1 MSSTLSTPMRRR
13 GAHPG
18 IERRRDAGRRVRR
31 HVRPDAAVARSHAE
45 SGHETV
51 RESGVGMHHRRFMSG
66 ENRHGRTLGH
76 RTRVAVHRE
85 AARHSPGNRRQ
96 AMQPVIAK
104 PGSEHVGRRLGQ
116 AGRRRPSIARL
127 PRCVR
132 RPKLS
137 CRLAA
142 SRAAIAQAKRTERA
156 KRAKQATS
164 AARSAQATQPMQPM
178 QPICTAHSTIGLP
191 PAACRLPPAAC
202 RLPPAAYRLS
212 PIAYRTPRS
221 AIHDP
226 RSAIHDQRS
235 AISDPRPAHPRTR
248 APAIASCDLGGPQ
261 PGEERLPAIVRQ
273 FLRARDPAPAVRRA
287 AVAFELAH
295 QHVLGRCVIHRQHLA
310 RRDVAQ

>member
-45 SGHETV
+45 SGHEAV

-178 QPICTAHSTIGLP
+178 QPMQPICTAHSTIGLP

-212 PIAYRTPRS
+212 PIAR
-221 AIHDP
+221 HDP
-226 RSAIHDQRS
+226 RSAIRDPRSTIHDQRS
-235 AISDPRPAHPRTR
+235 ATRDLRPAHPRTR
-248 APAIASCDLGGPQ
+248 DRVMRSRRPATRRGA
-261 PGEERLPAIVRQ
+261 
-273 FLRARDPAPAVRRA
+273 FARYRSAVPSRP
-287 AVAFELAH
+287 
-295 QHVLGRCVIHRQHLA
+295 
-310 RRDVAQ
+310 

>member
-1 MSSTLSTPMRRR
+1 MRRR

-191 PAACRLPPAAC
+191 PAACRLPPI
-202 RLPPAAYRLS
+202 AYRLS
-212 PIAYRTPRS
+212 PIAR
-221 AIHDP
+221 HDP
-226 RSAIHDQRS
+226 RSAIRDPRSTIHDQRS
-235 AISDPRPAHPRTR
+235 ATRDLRPATCAPAHPRTR
-248 APAIASCDLGGPQ
+248 APAHPRSRHAISAA
-261 PGEERLPAIVRQ
+261 RNPARSVCPLSFGSSFAPVIQRRQ
-273 FLRARDPAPAVRRA
+273 FGAPQWHSNWRISTSSVDA
-287 AVAFELAH
+287 
-295 QHVLGRCVIHRQHLA
+295 
-310 RRDVAQ
+310 

>member
-1 MSSTLSTPMRRR
+1 MRRR

-18 IERRRDAGRRVRR
+18 IERRHDAGRRVRR

-127 PRCVR
+127 PRCAR

-164 AARSAQATQPMQPM
+164 AARSAQATQPMQP
-178 QPICTAHSTIGLP
+178 ICTAHSTIGLP

-202 RLPPAAYRLS
+202 RLS
-212 PIAYRTPRS
+212 PIAYRLPPAVCRLSHAT
-221 AIHDP
+221 
-226 RSAIHDQRS
+226 IHDQRP
-235 AISDPRPAHPRTR
+235 AISDPRPATR
-248 APAIASCDLGGPQ
+248 APAHPRSRHAISAA
-261 PGEERLPAIVRQ
+261 RNPARSVCPLSFGSSFAPVIQRRQ
-273 FLRARDPAPAVRRA
+273 FGAPQWHSNWRISTSSVDA
-287 AVAFELAH
+287 
-295 QHVLGRCVIHRQHLA
+295 
-310 RRDVAQ
+310 

>member
-1 MSSTLSTPMRRR
+1 MSSTSSTPIRRR

-45 SGHETV
+45 SGHEAV
-51 RESGVGMHHRRFMSG
+51 RESGVGMHHRRFMPG

-76 RTRVAVHRE
+76 RTRIAVHRE

-164 AARSAQATQPMQPM
+164 AARSAQATQPMQP
-178 QPICTAHSTIGLP
+178 ICTAHSTIGLP

-202 RLPPAAYRLS
+202 RLS
-212 PIAYRTPRS
+212 PIAYRLPPAVCRLSHATIR
-221 AIHDP
+221 
-226 RSAIHDQRS
+226 DQRP
-235 AISDPRPAHPRTR
+235 ATRAPAHPRSR
-248 APAIASCDLGGPQ
+248 HAISAARNPARSVCPLSFGSSFAPVIQ
-261 PGEERLPAIVRQ
+261 RRQ
-273 FLRARDPAPAVRRA
+273 FGAPQWHSNWRISTSSVDA
-287 AVAFELAH
+287 
-295 QHVLGRCVIHRQHLA
+295 
-310 RRDVAQ
+310 

>member
-191 PAACRLPPAAC
+191 PAACRLPPAA
-202 RLPPAAYRLS
+202 YRLS
-212 PIAYRTPRS
+212 PIARHDPRS
-221 AIHDP
+221 AIRDPRSTIHDP
-226 RSAIHDQRS
+226 RSATCDL
-235 AISDPRPAHPRTR
+235 RTR
-248 APAIASCDLGGPQ
+248 APAHPRSRHAISAA
-261 PGEERLPAIVRQ
+261 RNPARSICPLSFGSSFAPVIQRRQ
-273 FLRARDPAPAVRRA
+273 FGAPQWHSNWRISTSSVDA
-287 AVAFELAH
+287 
-295 QHVLGRCVIHRQHLA
+295 
-310 RRDVAQ
+310 

>member
-1 MSSTLSTPMRRR
+1 MRRR

-18 IERRRDAGRRVRR
+18 IERRHDAGRRVRR

-127 PRCVR
+127 PRCAR

-164 AARSAQATQPMQPM
+164 AARSAQATQPMQP
-178 QPICTAHSTIGLP
+178 ICTAHSTIGLP

-212 PIAYRTPRS
+212 PIACRLPSAAYRTPRS
-221 AIHDP
+221 T
-226 RSAIHDQRS
+226 
-235 AISDPRPAHPRTR
+235 ISDPRPATCAPAHPRSR
-248 APAIASCDLGGPQ
+248 HAISAARNPARSVCPLSFGSSFAPVIQ
-261 PGEERLPAIVRQ
+261 RRQ
-273 FLRARDPAPAVRRA
+273 FGAPQWHSNWRISTSSVDA
-287 AVAFELAH
+287 
-295 QHVLGRCVIHRQHLA
+295 
-310 RRDVAQ
+310 

>member
-1 MSSTLSTPMRRR
+1 MSSTLSAPMRRR

-76 RTRVAVHRE
+76 RTRVDVHRE

-191 PAACRLPPAAC
+191 PAACRLPPAVC
-202 RLPPAAYRLS
+202 RLSHA
-212 PIAYRTPRS
+212 T
-221 AIHDP
+221 
-226 RSAIHDQRS
+226 IHDQRP
-235 AISDPRPAHPRTR
+235 AISDPRPAHPRTHAPTHPRTR
-248 APAIASCDLGGPQ
+248 APAHPRSRHAISAA
-261 PGEERLPAIVRQ
+261 RNPARSVCPLSFGSSFAPVIQRRQ
-273 FLRARDPAPAVRRA
+273 FGAPQWHSNWRISTSSVDA
-287 AVAFELAH
+287 
-295 QHVLGRCVIHRQHLA
+295 
-310 RRDVAQ
+310 

>member
-1 MSSTLSTPMRRR
+1 MRRR

-191 PAACRLPPAAC
+191 PAACRLPPIAY
-202 RLPPAAYRLS
+202 RLSPIAYRLS

-221 AIHDP
+221 AIRDPRSTIHDP
-226 RSAIHDQRS
+226 RSAI
-235 AISDPRPAHPRTR
+235 SDPRPATCDLRPAHPRTR
-248 APAIASCDLGGPQ
+248 APAHPRSRHAISAA
-261 PGEERLPAIVRQ
+261 RNPARSVCPLSFGSSFAPVIQRRQ
-273 FLRARDPAPAVRRA
+273 FGAPQWHSNWRISTSSVDA
-287 AVAFELAH
+287 
-295 QHVLGRCVIHRQHLA
+295 
-310 RRDVAQ
+310 

>member
-1 MSSTLSTPMRRR
+1 MRRR

-18 IERRRDAGRRVRR
+18 IERRHDAGRRVRR

-127 PRCVR
+127 PRCAR

-164 AARSAQATQPMQPM
+164 AARSAQATQPMQP
-178 QPICTAHSTIGLP
+178 ICTAHSTIGLP

-202 RLPPAAYRLS
+202 RLPPAACRLS
-212 PIAYRTPRS
+212 PIAYRLPPAAYRLSPIACRLPSAAYRTPRS
-221 AIHDP
+221 TISDP
-226 RSAIHDQRS
+226 RSATR
-235 AISDPRPAHPRTR
+235 DPRPAHPRTR
-248 APAIASCDLGGPQ
+248 DRVMRSRRPATRRGA
-261 PGEERLPAIVRQ
+261 
-273 FLRARDPAPAVRRA
+273 FARYRSAVPSRP
-287 AVAFELAH
+287 
-295 QHVLGRCVIHRQHLA
+295 
-310 RRDVAQ
+310 

>member
-51 RESGVGMHHRRFMSG
+51 RESGVGMHHRRFMPG

-202 RLPPAAYRLS
+202 RLPPVACRLP
-212 PIAYRTPRS
+212 PIAR
-221 AIHDP
+221 HDP
-226 RSAIHDQRS
+226 RSATR
-235 AISDPRPAHPRTR
+235 DPRTRAPAHPRTR

>member
-45 SGHETV
+45 SGHEAV
-51 RESGVGMHHRRFMSG
+51 RESGVGMHHRRFMPG

-202 RLPPAAYRLS
+202 RLPPAACRLPPVACRLP
-212 PIAYRTPRS
+212 PIAR
-221 AIHDP
+221 HDP
-226 RSAIHDQRS
+226 RSATRD
-235 AISDPRPAHPRTR
+235 PRTR
-248 APAIASCDLGGPQ
+248 APAHPRSRHAISAA
-261 PGEERLPAIVRQ
+261 RNPARSVCPLSFGSSFAPVIQRRQ
-273 FLRARDPAPAVRRA
+273 FGAPQWHSNWRISTSSVDA
-287 AVAFELAH
+287 
-295 QHVLGRCVIHRQHLA
+295 
-310 RRDVAQ
+310 

>member
-1 MSSTLSTPMRRR
+1 
-13 GAHPG
+13 
-18 IERRRDAGRRVRR
+18 
-31 HVRPDAAVARSHAE
+31 
-45 SGHETV
+45 
-51 RESGVGMHHRRFMSG
+51 MHHRRFMSG

-212 PIAYRTPRS
+212 PIAYRLSHATIRDPRS

-226 RSAIHDQRS
+226 RSTIHDPRSTIHDQRS
-235 AISDPRPAHPRTR
+235 AISDPRPATRAPAHPRTR

>member
-1 MSSTLSTPMRRR
+1 MSSTLSAPIRRR

-45 SGHETV
+45 SGHEAV
-51 RESGVGMHHRRFMSG
+51 RESGVGMHHRRFMPG

-191 PAACRLPPAAC
+191 PAACRL
-202 RLPPAAYRLS
+202 S
-212 PIAYRTPRS
+212 PIARHDPRS

-226 RSAIHDQRS
+226 RSTIHDQRS
-235 AISDPRPAHPRTR
+235 AISDPRPATCDLRPAHPRTR

>member
-45 SGHETV
+45 SGHEAV
-51 RESGVGMHHRRFMSG
+51 RESGVGMHHRRFMPG

-178 QPICTAHSTIGLP
+178 QPMQPICTAHSTIG
-191 PAACRLPPAAC
+191 LPPAAC

-221 AIHDP
+221 AIRDPRSTIHDP
-226 RSAIHDQRS
+226 RSAISDQRP
-235 AISDPRPAHPRTR
+235 ATCDLRPAHPRTR
-248 APAIASCDLGGPQ
+248 APAHPRSRHAISAA
-261 PGEERLPAIVRQ
+261 RNPARSVCPLSFGSSFAPVIQRRQ
-273 FLRARDPAPAVRRA
+273 FGAPQWHSNWRISTSSVDA
-287 AVAFELAH
+287 
-295 QHVLGRCVIHRQHLA
+295 
-310 RRDVAQ
+310 

>member
-45 SGHETV
+45 SGHEAV

-202 RLPPAAYRLS
+202 RLPPAACRLS
-212 PIAYRTPRS
+212 PIAYRLSHATIRYPRS
-221 AIHDP
+221 AIN
-226 RSAIHDQRS
+226 DQRS
-235 AISDPRPAHPRTR
+235 ATRAPAHPRSR
-248 APAIASCDLGGPQ
+248 HAISAARNPARSVCPLSFGSSFAPVIQ
-261 PGEERLPAIVRQ
+261 RRQ
-273 FLRARDPAPAVRRA
+273 FGAPQWHSNWRISTSSVDA
-287 AVAFELAH
+287 
-295 QHVLGRCVIHRQHLA
+295 
-310 RRDVAQ
+310 

>member
-18 IERRRDAGRRVRR
+18 IERRHDAGRRVRR

-127 PRCVR
+127 PRCAR

-164 AARSAQATQPMQPM
+164 AARSAQATQPMQP
-178 QPICTAHSTIGLP
+178 ICTAHSTIGLP
-191 PAACRLPPAAC
+191 PAACRL
-202 RLPPAAYRLS
+202 S
-212 PIAYRTPRS
+212 PIAYRLPPAVCRLSHAT
-221 AIHDP
+221 
-226 RSAIHDQRS
+226 IHDQRP
-235 AISDPRPAHPRTR
+235 AISDPRPATRDLRTR

>member
-45 SGHETV
+45 SGHEAV

-164 AARSAQATQPMQPM
+164 AARSAQATQPMQP
-178 QPICTAHSTIGLP
+178 ICTAHSTIGLP
-191 PAACRLPPAAC
+191 PAACRL
-202 RLPPAAYRLS
+202 S
-212 PIAYRTPRS
+212 PIARHDPRS

-226 RSAIHDQRS
+226 RSAISDQRP
-235 AISDPRPAHPRTR
+235 ATRDLRPATCDLRTR
-248 APAIASCDLGGPQ
+248 APAHPRSRHAISAA
-261 PGEERLPAIVRQ
+261 RNPARSVCPLSFGSSFAPVIQRRQ
-273 FLRARDPAPAVRRA
+273 FGAPQWHSNWRISTSSVDA
-287 AVAFELAH
+287 
-295 QHVLGRCVIHRQHLA
+295 
-310 RRDVAQ
+310 

>member
-1 MSSTLSTPMRRR
+1 MRRR

-191 PAACRLPPAAC
+191 PAACRLPPAAY
-202 RLPPAAYRLS
+202 RLSPIAYRLS
-212 PIAYRTPRS
+212 PIAYRLSHATIRDPRS

-226 RSAIHDQRS
+226 RSTISDQRP
-235 AISDPRPAHPRTR
+235 ATCDLRPAHPRTR
-248 APAIASCDLGGPQ
+248 APAHPRSRHAISAA
-261 PGEERLPAIVRQ
+261 RNPARSVCPLSFGSSFAPVIQRRQ
-273 FLRARDPAPAVRRA
+273 FGAPQWHSNWRISTSSVDA
-287 AVAFELAH
+287 
-295 QHVLGRCVIHRQHLA
+295 
-310 RRDVAQ
+310 

>member
-45 SGHETV
+45 SGHEAV
-51 RESGVGMHHRRFMSG
+51 RESGVGMHHRRFMPG

-191 PAACRLPPAAC
+191 PAACRLPPI
-202 RLPPAAYRLS
+202 AYRLS
-212 PIAYRTPRS
+212 HATIRYP
-221 AIHDP
+221 
-226 RSAIHDQRS
+226 RS
-235 AISDPRPAHPRTR
+235 AISDQRSATRAPAHPRSR
-248 APAIASCDLGGPQ
+248 HAISAARNPARSVCPLSFGSSFAPVIQ
-261 PGEERLPAIVRQ
+261 RRQ
-273 FLRARDPAPAVRRA
+273 FGAPQWHSNWRISTSSVDA
-287 AVAFELAH
+287 
-295 QHVLGRCVIHRQHLA
+295 
-310 RRDVAQ
+310 

>member
-85 AARHSPGNRRQ
+85 AARHSPGNRRR

-116 AGRRRPSIARL
+116 AGRRRSSIARL

-142 SRAAIAQAKRTERA
+142 APPHVPQSRKRNGLNARNGRN
-156 KRAKQATS
+156 KRHRRRDRHKQRNRCS
-164 AARSAQATQPMQPM
+164 RFARRTPQS
-178 QPICTAHSTIGLP
+178 
-191 PAACRLPPAAC
+191 ACRLPPAAC
-202 RLPPAAYRLS
+202 RLPPIACRLPPIACRLS
-212 PIAYRTPRS
+212 PAACRLSPAVCRLSHAT
-221 AIHDP
+221 
-226 RSAIHDQRS
+226 IHDQRP

-248 APAIASCDLGGPQ
+248 DRVMRSRRPATRRGA
-261 PGEERLPAIVRQ
+261 
-273 FLRARDPAPAVRRA
+273 FARCRSAVPSRP
-287 AVAFELAH
+287 
-295 QHVLGRCVIHRQHLA
+295 
-310 RRDVAQ
+310 

>member
-45 SGHETV
+45 SGHEAV

-202 RLPPAAYRLS
+202 RLS
-212 PIAYRTPRS
+212 PIAYRLSHATIRYP
-221 AIHDP
+221 
-226 RSAIHDQRS
+226 RS
-235 AISDPRPAHPRTR
+235 AISDQRSATRAPAHPRTR

>member
-1 MSSTLSTPMRRR
+1 MRRR

-191 PAACRLPPAAC
+191 PAACRLPPI
-202 RLPPAAYRLS
+202 AYRLS
-212 PIAYRTPRS
+212 HATIRDPRS

-226 RSAIHDQRS
+226 RSTIHDPRS
-235 AISDPRPAHPRTR
+235 AISDQRPATCDPRTR
-248 APAIASCDLGGPQ
+248 APAHPRSRHAISAA
-261 PGEERLPAIVRQ
+261 RNPARSVCPLSFGSSFAPVIQRRQ
-273 FLRARDPAPAVRRA
+273 FGAPQWHSNWRISTSSVDA
-287 AVAFELAH
+287 
-295 QHVLGRCVIHRQHLA
+295 
-310 RRDVAQ
+310 

>member
-1 MSSTLSTPMRRR
+1 MRRR

-191 PAACRLPPAAC
+191 PAACRLPPI
-202 RLPPAAYRLS
+202 AYRLS
-212 PIAYRTPRS
+212 PIAYRLSHATIRDPRS

-226 RSAIHDQRS
+226 RSTISDQRP
-235 AISDPRPAHPRTR
+235 ATCDLRPAHPRTR
-248 APAIASCDLGGPQ
+248 APAHPRSRHAISAA
-261 PGEERLPAIVRQ
+261 RNPARSVCPLSFGSSFAPVIQRRQ
-273 FLRARDPAPAVRRA
+273 FGAPQWHSNWRISTSSVDA
-287 AVAFELAH
+287 
-295 QHVLGRCVIHRQHLA
+295 
-310 RRDVAQ
+310 

>member
-1 MSSTLSTPMRRR
+1 MRRR

-178 QPICTAHSTIGLP
+178 QPMQPICTAHSTIG
-191 PAACRLPPAAC
+191 LPPAAC

-221 AIHDP
+221 AIRDPRSTIHDP
-226 RSAIHDQRS
+226 RSTIHDQRS
-235 AISDPRPAHPRTR
+235 ATRDLRPATCDLRTRAPAHPRTR
-248 APAIASCDLGGPQ
+248 DRVMRSRRPATRRGA
-261 PGEERLPAIVRQ
+261 
-273 FLRARDPAPAVRRA
+273 FARYRSAVPSRP
-287 AVAFELAH
+287 
-295 QHVLGRCVIHRQHLA
+295 
-310 RRDVAQ
+310 

>member
-1 MSSTLSTPMRRR
+1 MRRR

-191 PAACRLPPAAC
+191 PAACRLPPI
-202 RLPPAAYRLS
+202 AYRLS
-212 PIAYRTPRS
+212 PIAR
-221 AIHDP
+221 HDP
-226 RSAIHDQRS
+226 RSAIRDPRSTIHDQRS
-235 AISDPRPAHPRTR
+235 ATRDLRPAHPRTR
-248 APAIASCDLGGPQ
+248 APAHPRSRHAISAA
-261 PGEERLPAIVRQ
+261 RNPARSVCPLSFGSSFAPVIQRRQ
-273 FLRARDPAPAVRRA
+273 FGAPQWHSNWRISTSSVDA
-287 AVAFELAH
+287 
-295 QHVLGRCVIHRQHLA
+295 
-310 RRDVAQ
+310 

>member
-76 RTRVAVHRE
+76 RTRIAVHRE

-164 AARSAQATQPMQPM
+164 AARSAQATQPMQP
-178 QPICTAHSTIGLP
+178 ICTAHSTIGLP

-202 RLPPAAYRLS
+202 RLS
-212 PIAYRTPRS
+212 PIARHDPRS

-226 RSAIHDQRS
+226 RSAISDQRP
-235 AISDPRPAHPRTR
+235 ATRDPRPATCDLRTR
-248 APAIASCDLGGPQ
+248 APAHPRSRHAISAA
-261 PGEERLPAIVRQ
+261 RNPARSVCPLSFGSSFAPVIQRRQ
-273 FLRARDPAPAVRRA
+273 FGAPQWHSNWRISTSSVDA
-287 AVAFELAH
+287 
-295 QHVLGRCVIHRQHLA
+295 
-310 RRDVAQ
+310 

>member
-18 IERRRDAGRRVRR
+18 IERRHDAGRRVRR

-127 PRCVR
+127 PRCAR

-164 AARSAQATQPMQPM
+164 AARSAQATQPMQP
-178 QPICTAHSTIGLP
+178 ICTAHSTIGLP
-191 PAACRLPPAAC
+191 PAACRLPPIAY
-202 RLPPAAYRLS
+202 RLPPAVCRLS
-212 PIAYRTPRS
+212 HAT
-221 AIHDP
+221 
-226 RSAIHDQRS
+226 IHDQRP
-235 AISDPRPAHPRTR
+235 AISDPRPATCAPAHPRSR
-248 APAIASCDLGGPQ
+248 HAISAARNPARSVCPLSFGSSFAPVIQ
-261 PGEERLPAIVRQ
+261 RRQ
-273 FLRARDPAPAVRRA
+273 FGAPQWHSNWRISTSSVDA
-287 AVAFELAH
+287 
-295 QHVLGRCVIHRQHLA
+295 
-310 RRDVAQ
+310 

>member
-45 SGHETV
+45 SGHEAV

-202 RLPPAAYRLS
+202 RLS
-212 PIAYRTPRS
+212 PIARHDPRS

-226 RSAIHDQRS
+226 RSAISDQRP
-235 AISDPRPAHPRTR
+235 ATRDPRPATCDLRPAHPRTR

>member
-45 SGHETV
+45 SGHEAV
-51 RESGVGMHHRRFMSG
+51 RESGVGMHHRRFMPG

-202 RLPPAAYRLS
+202 RLSPAACRLS
-212 PIAYRTPRS
+212 HAT
-221 AIHDP
+221 
-226 RSAIHDQRS
+226 IHDQRP
-235 AISDPRPAHPRTR
+235 ATRDPRPAHPRTR
-248 APAIASCDLGGPQ
+248 APAHPRSRHAISAA
-261 PGEERLPAIVRQ
+261 RNPARSVCPLSFGSSFAPVIQRRQ
-273 FLRARDPAPAVRRA
+273 FGAPQWHSNWRISTSSVDA
-287 AVAFELAH
+287 
-295 QHVLGRCVIHRQHLA
+295 
-310 RRDVAQ
+310 

>member
-1 MSSTLSTPMRRR
+1 MSSTLSAPMRRR

-45 SGHETV
+45 SGHEAV
-51 RESGVGMHHRRFMSG
+51 RESGVGMHHRRFMPG

-76 RTRVAVHRE
+76 RTRIAVHRE

-191 PAACRLPPAAC
+191 PAACRLPPAAY
-202 RLPPAAYRLS
+202 RLPSA
-212 PIAYRTPRS
+212 AYRTPRS
-221 AIHDP
+221 TISDP
-226 RSAIHDQRS
+226 RSATRDL
-235 AISDPRPAHPRTR
+235 RTR
-248 APAIASCDLGGPQ
+248 APAHPRSRHAISAA
-261 PGEERLPAIVRQ
+261 RNPARSVCPLSFGSSFAPVIQRRQ
-273 FLRARDPAPAVRRA
+273 FGAPQWHSNWRISTSSVDA
-287 AVAFELAH
+287 
-295 QHVLGRCVIHRQHLA
+295 
-310 RRDVAQ
+310 

>member
-164 AARSAQATQPMQPM
+164 AARSAQATQPMQP
-178 QPICTAHSTIGLP
+178 ICTAHSTIGLP
-191 PAACRLPPAAC
+191 PAACRL
-202 RLPPAAYRLS
+202 S
-212 PIAYRTPRS
+212 PIAYRLPPAVCRLSHATIR
-221 AIHDP
+221 
-226 RSAIHDQRS
+226 DQRP
-235 AISDPRPAHPRTR
+235 ATCAPAHPRSR
-248 APAIASCDLGGPQ
+248 HAISAARNPARSVCPLSFGSSFAPVIQ
-261 PGEERLPAIVRQ
+261 RRQ
-273 FLRARDPAPAVRRA
+273 FGAPQWHSNWRISTSSVDA
-287 AVAFELAH
+287 
-295 QHVLGRCVIHRQHLA
+295 
-310 RRDVAQ
+310 

>member
-45 SGHETV
+45 SGHEAV
-51 RESGVGMHHRRFMSG
+51 RESGVGMHHRRFMPG

-202 RLPPAAYRLS
+202 RLSPAACRLS
-212 PIAYRTPRS
+212 HAT
-221 AIHDP
+221 
-226 RSAIHDQRS
+226 IHDQR
-235 AISDPRPAHPRTR
+235 PATRDPRTR
-248 APAIASCDLGGPQ
+248 APAHPRSRHAISAA
-261 PGEERLPAIVRQ
+261 RNPARSVCPLSFGSSFAPVIQRRQ
-273 FLRARDPAPAVRRA
+273 FGAPQWHSNWRISTSSVDA
-287 AVAFELAH
+287 
-295 QHVLGRCVIHRQHLA
+295 
-310 RRDVAQ
+310 

>member
-1 MSSTLSTPMRRR
+1 MRRR

-202 RLPPAAYRLS
+202 RLSPIAYRLS
-212 PIAYRTPRS
+212 PIAYRLSHATIRDPRS

-226 RSAIHDQRS
+226 RSTISDQRP
-235 AISDPRPAHPRTR
+235 ATCDLRPAHPRTR
-248 APAIASCDLGGPQ
+248 APAHPRSRHAISAA
-261 PGEERLPAIVRQ
+261 RNPARSVCPLSFGSSFAPVIQRRQ
-273 FLRARDPAPAVRRA
+273 FGAPQWHSNWRISTSSVDA
-287 AVAFELAH
+287 
-295 QHVLGRCVIHRQHLA
+295 
-310 RRDVAQ
+310 

>member
-191 PAACRLPPAAC
+191 PAACRLPPIAY
-202 RLPPAAYRLS
+202 RLPPAVCRLS
-212 PIAYRTPRS
+212 HAT
-221 AIHDP
+221 
-226 RSAIHDQRS
+226 IHDQRP
-235 AISDPRPAHPRTR
+235 AISDPRPATCAPAHPRSR
-248 APAIASCDLGGPQ
+248 HAISAARNPARSVCPLSFGSSFAPVIQ
-261 PGEERLPAIVRQ
+261 RRQ
-273 FLRARDPAPAVRRA
+273 FGAPQWHSNWRISTSSVDA
-287 AVAFELAH
+287 
-295 QHVLGRCVIHRQHLA
+295 
-310 RRDVAQ
+310 

>member
-1 MSSTLSTPMRRR
+1 MSSTLSTPMRCR

-45 SGHETV
+45 SGHEAV
-51 RESGVGMHHRRFMSG
+51 RESGVGMHHRRFMPG

-191 PAACRLPPAAC
+191 PAACRL
-202 RLPPAAYRLS
+202 S
-212 PIAYRTPRS
+212 PIAYRLSHATIRYP
-221 AIHDP
+221 
-226 RSAIHDQRS
+226 RS
-235 AISDPRPAHPRTR
+235 AISDQRPAHPRTR
-248 APAIASCDLGGPQ
+248 APAHPRSRHAISAA
-261 PGEERLPAIVRQ
+261 RNPARSVCPLSFGSSFAPVIQRRQ
-273 FLRARDPAPAVRRA
+273 FGAPQWHSNWRISTSSVDA
-287 AVAFELAH
+287 
-295 QHVLGRCVIHRQHLA
+295 
-310 RRDVAQ
+310 

>member
-85 AARHSPGNRRQ
+85 AARHSPGNRRR

-202 RLPPAAYRLS
+202 RLPPIACRLP
-212 PIAYRTPRS
+212 PIAR
-221 AIHDP
+221 HDP
-226 RSAIHDQRS
+226 RSATRDQRP
-235 AISDPRPAHPRTR
+235 ATCAPAHPRTR
-248 APAIASCDLGGPQ
+248 DRVMRSRRPATRRGA
-261 PGEERLPAIVRQ
+261 
-273 FLRARDPAPAVRRA
+273 FARYRSAVPSRP
-287 AVAFELAH
+287 
-295 QHVLGRCVIHRQHLA
+295 
-310 RRDVAQ
+310 

>member
-1 MSSTLSTPMRRR
+1 MRRR

-164 AARSAQATQPMQPM
+164 AARSAQATQPMQP
-178 QPICTAHSTIGLP
+178 ICTAHSTIGLP
-191 PAACRLPPAAC
+191 PAACRLPPAAY
-202 RLPPAAYRLS
+202 RLSPIAYRLS
-212 PIAYRTPRS
+212 PIAYRLSHATIRDPRS

-226 RSAIHDQRS
+226 RSTISDQRP
-235 AISDPRPAHPRTR
+235 ATCDLRPAHPRTR
-248 APAIASCDLGGPQ
+248 APAHPRSRHAISAA
-261 PGEERLPAIVRQ
+261 RNPARSVCPLSFGSSFAPVIQRRQ
-273 FLRARDPAPAVRRA
+273 FGAPQWHSNWRISTSSVDA
-287 AVAFELAH
+287 
-295 QHVLGRCVIHRQHLA
+295 
-310 RRDVAQ
+310 

>member
-1 MSSTLSTPMRRR
+1 MRRR

-191 PAACRLPPAAC
+191 PAACRLPPI
-202 RLPPAAYRLS
+202 AYRLS
-212 PIAYRTPRS
+212 HATIRDPRS

-226 RSAIHDQRS
+226 RSTIHDQRS
-235 AISDPRPAHPRTR
+235 ATRDLRPAHPRTR
-248 APAIASCDLGGPQ
+248 APAHPRSRHAISAA
-261 PGEERLPAIVRQ
+261 RNPARSVCPLSFGSSFAPVIQRRQ
-273 FLRARDPAPAVRRA
+273 FGAPQWHSNWRISTSSVDA
-287 AVAFELAH
+287 
-295 QHVLGRCVIHRQHLA
+295 
-310 RRDVAQ
+310 

>member
-1 MSSTLSTPMRRR
+1 MRRR

-191 PAACRLPPAAC
+191 PAACRLPPI
-202 RLPPAAYRLS
+202 AYRLS
-212 PIAYRTPRS
+212 PIAYRLSPIAYRLSHATIRDPRS

-226 RSAIHDQRS
+226 RSTISDQRP
-235 AISDPRPAHPRTR
+235 ATCDLRPAHPRTR
-248 APAIASCDLGGPQ
+248 APAHPRSRHAISAA
-261 PGEERLPAIVRQ
+261 RNPARSVCPLSFGSSFAPVIQRRQ
-273 FLRARDPAPAVRRA
+273 FGAPQWHSNWRISTSSVDA
-287 AVAFELAH
+287 
-295 QHVLGRCVIHRQHLA
+295 
-310 RRDVAQ
+310 

>member
-1 MSSTLSTPMRRR
+1 MRRR

-18 IERRRDAGRRVRR
+18 IERRHDAGRRVRR

-127 PRCVR
+127 PRCAR

-164 AARSAQATQPMQPM
+164 AARSAQATQPMQP
-178 QPICTAHSTIGLP
+178 ICTAHSTIGLP

-212 PIAYRTPRS
+212 PIAYRLSPAACRLSPIAYRLPPAVCRLSHAT
-221 AIHDP
+221 
-226 RSAIHDQRS
+226 IHDQRP
-235 AISDPRPAHPRTR
+235 AISDPRPATCAPAHPRSR
-248 APAIASCDLGGPQ
+248 HAISAARNPARSVCPLSFGSSFAPVIQ
-261 PGEERLPAIVRQ
+261 RRQ
-273 FLRARDPAPAVRRA
+273 FGAPQWHSNWRISTSSVDA
-287 AVAFELAH
+287 
-295 QHVLGRCVIHRQHLA
+295 
-310 RRDVAQ
+310 